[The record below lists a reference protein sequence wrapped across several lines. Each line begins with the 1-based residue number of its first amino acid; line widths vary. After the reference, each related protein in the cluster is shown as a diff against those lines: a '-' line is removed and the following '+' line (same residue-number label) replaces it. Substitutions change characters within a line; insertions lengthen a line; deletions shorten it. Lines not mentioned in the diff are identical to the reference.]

1 MKTLGITTELGKFPW
16 FCPLWLTLVLP
27 GLAPILASATTLTL
41 IPLADTTL
49 IETAPSNNLGGQFF
63 FNTGV
68 NQTHKRTRALI
79 KFDIAGQLP
88 QGALIQSAALTLTV
102 IKQPP
107 TTVSTGNFSLTRVL
121 LPWGEGDK
129 SAPDGAGP
137 GVGQP
142 AATNEASWTYRFAF
156 TTNSW
161 STPGG
166 QQNADFASQPSAEQV
181 VMDVANSPYTFDS
194 TPLTIADVQ
203 LWLDHSEQNFGWIL
217 QCTDES
223 VIGTVRRFGSR
234 ENTNSPPRLAILY
247 SAPPRLTAVR
257 SLTNTLLLQIQTGP
271 GQQGI
276 LQTRSLVNAGEWT
289 TLSNLN
295 STIAQPISIPF
306 TNTAGYFRVM
316 GF

>member
-1 MKTLGITTELGKFPW
+1 MKNSGLTIAWGKFRW
-16 FCPLWLTLVLP
+16 FRPLWFTLVLA
-27 GLAPILASATTLTL
+27 GLAPIFASAATLTL
-41 IPLADTTL
+41 IPSADTTL

-79 KFDIAGQLP
+79 KFDVAGQLP

-107 TTVSTGNFSLTRVL
+107 ITVSTGNFSLTRVL

-142 AATNEASWTYRFAF
+142 ATTNEASWTYRFAF

-166 QQNADFASQPSAEQV
+166 QQNGDFALQPSAEKV

-194 TPLTIADVQ
+194 TTFTIEDVQ
-203 LWLDHSEQNFGWIL
+203 LWLDHPEQNFGWIL

-234 ENTNSPPRLAILY
+234 ENTNSPPRLTILF
-247 SAPPRLTAVR
+247 ATPPRLAAQR
-257 SLTNTLLLQIQTGP
+257 SPTNTLLLQIQTDP

-276 LQTRSLVNAGEWT
+276 LQTRSLVNAGEWI

-295 STIAQPISIPF
+295 STIAQPISIAF
-306 TNTAGYFRVM
+306 TNPAGFFRVM